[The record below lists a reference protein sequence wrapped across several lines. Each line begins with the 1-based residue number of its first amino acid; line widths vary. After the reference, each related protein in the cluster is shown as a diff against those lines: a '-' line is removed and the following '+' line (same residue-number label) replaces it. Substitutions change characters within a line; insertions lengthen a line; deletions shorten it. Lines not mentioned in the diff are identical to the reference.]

1 MKSSWTGTV
10 VLPFSRW
17 WGREPHTGTDTSGDR
32 NSSVGPPRKTSGAAT
47 DESWRRDVSQSVRT
61 RSTSPTKANT
71 TVNVTNK
78 PGALDGTTSIVTG
91 ASRGFGLG
99 IARALSAAGA
109 HVVGVARGGPHL
121 DAVRDELGATFTAV
135 SADAADPATA
145 ARLLDEHR
153 PRTVVLCAGATPRMS
168 PLQDQTW
175 ETFSQNWSV
184 DVAQAFYWI
193 REALRRPLAPG
204 SSVIAISSGAAI
216 HGSPL
221 SGGYAGA
228 KATVK
233 FITSYAAVESERAEL
248 GIRFVSVLPQLT
260 PATDLG
266 AAAVAGYAER
276 QGVDVDTFVRALGPS
291 LTPEQVGKSV
301 LEIAT
306 AEHPI
311 HPANTLTAAG
321 MSPLA

>member
-1 MKSSWTGTV
+1 MNET
-10 VLPFSRW
+10 L
-17 WGREPHTGTDTSGDR
+17 EPGGL
-32 NSSVGPPRKTSGAAT
+32 
-47 DESWRRDVSQSVRT
+47 E
-61 RSTSPTKANT
+61 
-71 TVNVTNK
+71 
-78 PGALDGTTSIVTG
+78 GTTAIVTG
-91 ASRGFGLG
+91 ASRGFGRG

-109 HVVGVARGGPHL
+109 HVVGVARTSAPL

-135 SADAADPATA
+135 AADAADPVTA
-145 ARLLDEHR
+145 SRLLNEHR
-153 PRTVVLCAGATPRMS
+153 PRTVVLCAGAAPRMS

-175 ETFSQNWSV
+175 ETFSQNWNV
-184 DVAQAFYWI
+184 DVAQAFHWT

-216 HGSPL
+216 NGSPL

-233 FITSYAAVESERAEL
+233 LIATYAAVESERAGL

-266 AAAVAGYAER
+266 AAAVAAYAER
-276 QGVDVDTFVRALGPS
+276 QGVDVDTFVRSSGPA

-306 AEHPI
+306 AERPVH
-311 HPANTLTAAG
+311 HANLLTSAG
-321 MSPLA
+321 ISPLA